1 MTLKGQKILLLIK
14 LKNIKRITSKFILR
28 KVKMIHF

>member
-14 LKNIKRITSKFILR
+14 LKNIKRITSNFILR
-28 KVKMIHF
+28 KVKMIHL

>member
-14 LKNIKRITSKFILR
+14 LKNIKRTTSNFFLR
-28 KVKMIHF
+28 KVKMIHL